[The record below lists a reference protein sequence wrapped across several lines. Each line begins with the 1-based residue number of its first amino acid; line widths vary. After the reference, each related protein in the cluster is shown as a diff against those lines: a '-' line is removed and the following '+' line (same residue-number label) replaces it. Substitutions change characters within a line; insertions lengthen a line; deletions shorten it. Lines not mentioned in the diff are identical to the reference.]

1 MVCSIAYNC
10 QRICNGCGLRT
21 VDCRLFPILLHVKK
35 HSPPLPVYNIETFRN
50 KNSRSPFFDIKL
62 LEEHVRQFEV
72 THHPHRHDFY
82 LVLFVT
88 QGEGVH
94 TMDFVEYAVKPFSVF
109 FLTPGQVHAWRFTDD
124 AKGFVIFFTS
134 AFYRLFQRS
143 RQLSDFP
150 FFHSLTNSCYLDL
163 GASVHSPPTF
173 APSGLRRAQQSTVH
187 CNADQNEDVFTPV
200 LREMMRESQ
209 LTAAGR
215 DEILH
220 NYLDIFLLRL
230 ARRYEQPDAVRSS
243 PTLTLQVRKL
253 EGLIEANFRTL
264 KQPHEYAGLMN
275 VTPRHL
281 NDICK
286 RGLNKTISE
295 LIQERLLLEI
305 KRLLTYRSTTTIKEL
320 ADTLGFH
327 DKSYL
332 MRFFKKHTGMTIDQF
347 REEHGKHG

>member
-1 MVCSIAYNC
+1 
-10 QRICNGCGLRT
+10 
-21 VDCRLFPILLHVKK
+21 
-35 HSPPLPVYNIETFRN
+35 
-50 KNSRSPFFDIKL
+50 
-62 LEEHVRQFEV
+62 
-72 THHPHRHDFY
+72 
-82 LVLFVT
+82 
-88 QGEGVH
+88 
-94 TMDFVEYAVKPFSVF
+94 
-109 FLTPGQVHAWRFTDD
+109 
-124 AKGFVIFFTS
+124 VIFFTS

-163 GASVHSPPTF
+163 GNSVDGP
-173 APSGLRRAQQSTVH
+173 RSTVH
-187 CNADQNEDVFTPV
+187 SNADLAEDVFTPV
-200 LREMMRESQ
+200 LREMVRESQ

>member
-1 MVCSIAYNC
+1 
-10 QRICNGCGLRT
+10 
-21 VDCRLFPILLHVKK
+21 VKK
-35 HSPPLPVYNIETFRN
+35 RSAHTLPVYNIESFRT
-50 KNSRSPFFDIKL
+50 NSKSPFFDIKL

-94 TMDFVEYAVKPFSVF
+94 NIDFVDYAVKPYSVF
-109 FLTPGQVHAWRFTDD
+109 FLTPGQVHAWRFTED
-124 AKGFVIFFTS
+124 AKGYVIFFTS
-134 AFYRLFQRS
+134 AFYRLFQRT

-150 FFHSLTNSCYLDL
+150 FFHSMTTPGCLYLEADYE
-163 GASVHSPPTF
+163 
-173 APSGLRRAQQSTVH
+173 GL
-187 CNADQNEDVFTPV
+187 FTPV
-200 LREMMRESQ
+200 LGELLRES
-209 LTAAGR
+209 LHAETGR

-230 ARRYEQPDAVRSS
+230 SRYYHHADQPLESK
-243 PTLTLQVRKL
+243 TLALQVQKL
-253 EGLIEANFRTL
+253 EVLIDTHFRTL
-264 KQPHEYAGLMN
+264 KQPRDYADLMN
-275 VTPRHL
+275 VTAKHL

-286 RGLNKTISE
+286 RGLNKTSSE

-305 KRLLTYRSTTTIKEL
+305 KRLLTYSNATIKAL

-332 MRFFKKHTGMTIDQF
+332 MRFFKKHTGLTLDQF
-347 REEHGKHG
+347 REQQSKKST

>member
-1 MVCSIAYNC
+1 MQGNA
-10 QRICNGCGLRT
+10 LPWT
-21 VDCRLFPILLHVKK
+21 VDRGLWTFPYLASLECTTSLKKK
-35 HSPPLPVYNIETFRN
+35 HPPSLPVYNIETFRS

-88 QGEGVH
+88 QGRGVH
-94 TMDFVEYAVKPFSVF
+94 TMDFVDYDVKPFSVF

-124 AKGFVIFFTS
+124 ARGFVIFFTA

-143 RQLSDFP
+143 RQLADFP
-150 FFHSLTNSCYLDL
+150 FFHSLANPGYLYLEVD
-163 GASVHSPPTF
+163 GP
-173 APSGLRRAQQSTVH
+173 RSTVH
-187 CNADQNEDVFTPV
+187 GNTNAVVRTNTDANLFVPV
-200 LREMMRESQ
+200 LQEMVRESQ
-209 LTAAGR
+209 LTEAGR
-215 DEILH
+215 DEVLH
-220 NYLDIFLLRL
+220 NFLDIFLLRL
-230 ARRYEQPDAVRSS
+230 ARCYGQPGVAPASS
-243 PTLTLQVRKL
+243 TLTVQVRKL
-253 EGLIEANFRTL
+253 EGLIENNFRSL
-264 KQPHEYAGLMN
+264 KQPRDYADLMN
-275 VTPRHL
+275 VTPQHL

-305 KRLLTYRSTTTIKEL
+305 KRLLTYNSTTTIKAL

-332 MRFFKKHTGMTIDQF
+332 MRFFKKHTGLTIDQF
-347 REEHGKHG
+347 REKTGHHAHDI